1 MSTRQY
7 IGARYVPKFFENPN
21 GSAEWIKEKTYEA
34 LTIVTYLGDSYT
46 SRKNVPINID
56 ISNTDYWVLTGNFN
70 AQLNGVSTKLKN
82 TDYFFDTVNDI
93 LVAKNR
99 IQNTIIST
107 KGFNRVN
114 DGGGASYIVV
124 DKGNMTP
131 NGMDIIDLGD
141 KVACL
146 LITEPILT
154 PEKFG
159 AYGDG
164 VHDDTKAINRM
175 YDYCNDI
182 FYRTVPGD
190 IEPIISNS
198 YKVIMSKW
206 YGVSKSNTDANGVTS
221 CVNVK
226 CNTEMTSNSKL
237 IALGAVDYVVRI
249 GGEYRDFCIGLNVNL
264 FVDCNKRATNGVD
277 IRYCRRCL
285 INVWVSNFIDTGVY
299 NGTILS
305 GNDENVFNVFAYG
318 IKNANINSKCGF
330 KIHSGDSVYQNIV
343 AQNCITGVYV
353 DTLFNCE
360 TLHTWIDKDALYND
374 SVTLETSNQPGINFN
389 VCNIGTLYIDTTKT
403 GIKGK
408 SSFVYIDTI
417 AQLLNTSIF
426 GSVSSSPILT
436 VKSLGVDNNTK
447 LKVAVENI
455 RCLDNSGNIV
465 PTFEGDN
472 QWFEFKIGSIVGDI
486 SIKFDDINNLPSDG
500 LFSVGP
506 ITSPV
511 SASLVNVV
519 CESSNRFRKQTIYYG
534 GEIYYRVWDYT
545 SQQNFGIWR
554 KINITTV

>member
-21 GSAEWIKEKTYEA
+21 GSAEWIKEKTYEG
-34 LTIVTYLGDSYT
+34 LTIVTHLGDSYT

-70 AQLNGVSTKLKN
+70 HQLYDVTTKLKN
-82 TDYFFDTVNDI
+82 TNYFFDTIND
-93 LVAKNR
+93 VVAAKNR

-114 DGGGASYIVV
+114 DGGGSSYIVV
-124 DKGNMTP
+124 DKGDMTP

-146 LITEPILT
+146 LITEPVLT

-175 YDYCNDI
+175 YDYCNDS

-190 IEPIISNS
+190 VEPIMTNS

-206 YGVSKSNTDANGVTS
+206 YGVSMSKTDANGVTS

-277 IRYCRRCL
+277 VRYCRRCL

-318 IKNANINSKCGF
+318 IKGANINSKCGF

-343 AQNCITGVYV
+343 AQNCLTGVYV
-353 DTLFNCE
+353 DTLFDCE
-360 TLHTWIDKDALYND
+360 TLHVWIDKDSLYAD
-374 SVTLETSNQPGINFN
+374 SVTLETSNQAGINFN

-408 SSFVYIDTI
+408 SSFVYVDTI

-426 GSVSSSPILT
+426 GDVPSSPILT

-465 PTFEGDN
+465 PTFEGNN

-486 SIKFDDINNLPSDG
+486 SMKFDDIDNLPSDG

-511 SASLVNVV
+511 SASLANVM
-519 CESSNRFRKQTIYYG
+519 CESNNRFRKQTIYYG

-545 SQQNFGIWR
+545 SQQSFGIWR
-554 KINITTV
+554 KINTTNV